1 MLKQHKLHDMYAIFV
16 WQVKLIGRLSKLDP
30 HFCIIEPILR
40 VGPLILKHLRN
51 FADEL
56 INPIPTRIFK

>member
-1 MLKQHKLHDMYAIFV
+1 MYAIFV
-16 WQVKLIGRLSKLDP
+16 WQVKLTGRLSKLDP